1 MGAVFAASGLPLAMT
16 VEGVGFGGV
25 LILIF
30 LLPSS

>member
-16 VEGVGFGGV
+16 VEGFGGL